1 MLRVFQGLFQPTC
14 YARVARIRTLTPPRP
29 VGTFAAILRDMADK
43 IARRFGCE
51 FQPTG
56 ERGVAALMVLPHAQG
71 QMTSPIEACVA
82 ELTRYGVL
90 PARLIY

>member
-1 MLRVFQGLFQPTC
+1 MSSKPT
-14 YARVARIRTLTPPRP
+14 AHTET
-29 VGTFAAILRDMADK
+29 VGPYTHATAEAKRDKADE

-56 ERGVAALMVLPHAQG
+56 ERGVVALMVLPHAQG
-71 QMTSPIEACVA
+71 QLTSPIEACIA

-90 PARLIY
+90 PARMVTG